1 MRSRLAELW
10 RYRDLMRNLIV
21 RDLKVRY
28 KHSVLGILWSL
39 LNPLLMMLV
48 FTFVFTVMQPN
59 DSVPDF
65 YVFVLVGLI
74 PWNFFSGAV
83 LGSATQIIGNAH
95 LIKKVAFPRET
106 LPLSTVLSNF
116 VNFLLSLLPLV
127 VLLFVSGVG
136 LTRHALWLPVILLLQ
151 LLLLMGL
158 GLLLSTLT
166 VFYRDML
173 MVLDVA
179 ILGLFFM
186 TPIFYPMEFIQS
198 EAILFGVL
206 VPVNRMIRWL
216 NPMASIV
223 DSYRTVLYGN
233 IVYDGSGSAHYFG
246 PSAPALDFLLRT
258 GLTALLVFLVGAW
271 LFRRVSPRFGEE
283 V

>member
-1 MRSRLAELW
+1 MRSRLGELW

-59 DSVPDF
+59 DSVPAF

-95 LIKKVAFPRET
+95 LIKKVSFPRES

-116 VNFLLSLLPLV
+116 VNFMLSLLPLV
-127 VLLFVSGVG
+127 VLLYVSGVG
-136 LTRHALWLPVILLLQ
+136 LTRYALWLPLIILIQ
-151 LLLLMGL
+151 LVLLMGL

-198 EAILFGVL
+198 EAVLFGVM
-206 VPVNRMIRWL
+206 VPVNRLIRWL

-233 IVYDGSGSAHYFG
+233 ISYDGAGVAHYFA
-246 PSAPALDFLLRT
+246 PSAPAADFLLRT
-258 GLTALLVFLVGAW
+258 GLTALLIFLAGWW
-271 LFRRVSPRFGEE
+271 LFRRVSPRLGEE